1 MAEVNI
7 DLRLNQGNVRQGLRQ
22 VQGQLS
28 RTNGVLT
35 SFLGNLAA
43 NAFTA
48 FARGAITSFGD
59 IFRSAIQ
66 IEQVGAQFRVLIGN
80 AEQAE
85 VALRSVSEFAARTP
99 FANPEV
105 ERAATQLLAF
115 GTTAD
120 QLTERLTDLGNIA
133 GVANRSISE
142 IATIFGQVNAQGR
155 LTAERFNQL
164 VEGGINLGDALASRL
179 MIPVTNLRDAISR
192 GAVSAEVFNQAITEL
207 GDRFQGIDALAQTL
221 GGQLSTLGS
230 NFELLRRNIGSE
242 FTPALTDAVRVFN
255 EAFAVIQP
263 FARAL
268 ARIVVNRVV
277 TFIQDFRNALEDTT
291 STFNT
296 IRSFLIEHRAIIIRI
311 VTVYALYTGTLV
323 AARAATIAYGLAVGL
338 VSPVLTILRGAL
350 IASRFAVVGL
360 TRAVVFLGGF
370 LTTTFTAIL
379 GILLT
384 PLGAISAAIIA
395 LGVVGT
401 GFASDLAVAFIR
413 AQRAGVQ
420 LAQAMTTTGIVI
432 ESTFREVG
440 GTILRFIAPPLM
452 AITRQL
458 SSFIRAIPSAF
469 RPSFLDRFSE
479 SLDRVDFVNLA
490 RDVET
495 GESGLFAFNRELGR
509 SDERLQALQTQLEM
523 SASNTTFGETLSAT
537 FNETLQDLQN
547 AATNNEFLGP
557 IISQLSAFRMRL
569 GEGFDTTGISDFVDS
584 GRGLLDNLRMALVDG
599 QIPAALQNLVSGAT
613 DTISN
618 ELMRIEDEESR
629 AEKRRAES
637 DIMNNGMKNARDM
650 VQTAKEVT
658 ELQRRNQMIADVRL
672 TAMEQLAIMEENDR
686 IAEIGNQT
694 IRDDEDT
701 ARIEAHE
708 QNIIDI
714 RFRFAQ
720 MRAMNEANANTR
732 AVQLEQAQANQSV
745 AIQQRASAARM
756 RIQEAEQRSR
766 MGYFTAIN
774 GLLTAGLQAE
784 GVGVR
789 ERKGLAIAQAT
800 INAYAGASRAF
811 VDYPYPA
818 SAAVAA
824 SVIATGLVQVHNI
837 TSTGNFQQGGIVGG
851 NSFSG
856 DRLTA
861 NVNSGELI
869 LNRAQQS
876 NIAGQLRSSVA
887 SEGQMEAR
895 LASIERILQAPVT
908 IQNANGQ
915 MFAELTREGVRD
927 GVNING

>member
-1 MAEVNI
+1 MNT
-7 DLRLNQGNVRQGLRQ
+7 GLRQ
-22 VQGQLS
+22 VQGQIS
-28 RTNGVLT
+28 RTNGVLS

-48 FARGAITSFGD
+48 FARGAVTSFGD

-66 IEQVGAQFRVLIGN
+66 IEQVGAQFRVLIGD

-85 VALRSVSEFAARTP
+85 AALRSVSVFAAGTP
-99 FANPEV
+99 FDNPSV

-115 GTTAD
+115 GTTAA
-120 QLTERLTDLGNIA
+120 QLTDRLTDLGNIA
-133 GVANRSISE
+133 GVANRSIDE

-179 MIPVTNLRDAISR
+179 MIPVTNLRDAITR
-192 GAVSAEVFNQAITEL
+192 GAVSADVFNEAITEL
-207 GDRFQGIDALAQTL
+207 GTRFGGIEALAQTL

-242 FTPALTDAVRVFN
+242 FTPALTDAVRAMN
-255 EAFAVIQP
+255 EAFGAIQP
-263 FARAL
+263 VARAL
-268 ARIVVNRVV
+268 ARIVVDRVV
-277 TFIQDFRNALEDTT
+277 TFFEDFRDALDD
-291 STFNT
+291 SSSALNR
-296 IRSFLIEHRAIIIRI
+296 IRTFLIENRNIIIR
-311 VTVYALYTGTLV
+311 V
-323 AARAATIAYGLAVGL
+323 AAFYGIYTAAIIAARLATLAFGIASSL
-338 VSPVLTILRGAL
+338 VSPALLALRGA
-350 IASRFAVVGL
+350 F
-360 TRAVVFLGGF
+360 F
-370 LTTTFTAIL
+370 LTAGAARILGIAVIGLGKFLATTFTAIL

-384 PLGAISAAIIA
+384 PLGAVGAAIVA

-401 GFASDLAVAFIR
+401 GFSSDLAVAFIR

-420 LAQAMTTTGIVI
+420 LAQAFTTVGIVI

-440 GTILRFIAPPLM
+440 GVILRFIGPPLM
-452 AITRQL
+452 AITMQISR
-458 SSFIRAIPSAF
+458 FINAIPRAF
-469 RPSFLDRFSE
+469 RPEFVNRFAD
-479 SLDRVDFVNLA
+479 SLDRLDFTEMARNL
-490 RDVET
+490 ET
-495 GESGLFAFNRELGR
+495 GESGLFAFNQQLGQ
-509 SDERLQALQTQLEM
+509 SDMRLATLQTQLEM
-523 SASNTTFGETLSAT
+523 TASNTTFGEQLSQT
-537 FNETLQDLQN
+537 FTETLDNLQS
-547 AATNNEFLGP
+547 AAVNNEFLGP
-557 IISQLSAFRMRL
+557 VIAQLNSFRTSL
-569 GEGFDTTGISDFVDS
+569 GEIPTDGISTFVDS
-584 GRGLLDNLRMALVDG
+584 GRGLLNALREALIDG
-599 QIPAALQNLVSGAT
+599 EIPAALQNLVSGAG
-613 DTISN
+613 DTITSAI
-618 ELMRIEDEESR
+618 MQIEDENSR
-629 AEKRRAES
+629 AEKRRAEADVMS
-637 DIMNNGMKNARDM
+637 NNRKNVRDM
-650 VQTAKEVT
+650 VQTTKEAT
-658 ELQRRNQMIADVRL
+658 EIARRNQMIANIRL
-672 TAMEQLAIMEENDR
+672 TAMEQLAIMEEQTR
-686 IAEIGNQT
+686 ITDVNNQT
-694 IRDDEDT
+694 IRDADDLVT
-701 ARIEAHE
+701 IETHE

-720 MRAMNEANANTR
+720 LRAMNESNANTR
-732 AVQLEQAQANQSV
+732 AVQMEQAQANQSV
-745 AIQQRASAARM
+745 AIQKRAAEARM
-756 RIQEAEQRSR
+756 QIQAAEQSSR
-766 MGYFTAIN
+766 MGYFSAIN

-837 TSTGNFQQGGIVGG
+837 TSTGNFQGGGLIPG

-876 NIAGQLRSSVA
+876 TIAGQLRSSVA
-887 SEGQMEAR
+887 SEGEMEAR
-895 LASIERILQAPVT
+895 LASIERILQSPLT

-927 GVNING
+927 GIDING